1 MKYRKKPVEVE
12 AFRYGYD
19 DEPGW
24 FLNSGM
30 VKDIQNEYCIISTLE
45 GDMKGNRGDYIIKGL
60 RGELYPCKPDI
71 FEKSYEKV

>member
-19 DEPGW
+19 DEPEW
-24 FLNSGM
+24 FLNSRM
-30 VKDIQNEYCIISTLE
+30 VKDIQNEYCTICTLE
-45 GDMKGNRGDYIIKGL
+45 GDMRGNRGDYIIKGL